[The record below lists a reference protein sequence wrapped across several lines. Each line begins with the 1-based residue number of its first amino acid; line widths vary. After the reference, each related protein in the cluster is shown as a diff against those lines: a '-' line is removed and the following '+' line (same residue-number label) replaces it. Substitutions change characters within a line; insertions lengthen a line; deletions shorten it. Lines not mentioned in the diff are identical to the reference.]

1 MNINDIKKSISEM
14 EDSEILEAIRLL
26 RHSRTTDDVVAVV
39 KVKATR
45 KKEDDLAAKLLKL
58 AGSEDALKEL
68 IASLS

>member
-26 RHSRTTDDVVAVV
+26 RHSRTTDDVVKVV
-39 KVKATR
+39 KVKAAA

-58 AGSEDALKEL
+58 AGSEEALKAL
-68 IASLS
+68 IAGLS